1 MAVSPGTYN
10 IIMQRR
16 ADYSVQLVFKDSSN
30 NAINLTGYTV
40 YAQCW
45 DEGRNIKYGD
55 FAVTYTDRAA
65 GTIDIALTDAQTATF
80 LANKLSY
87 DVLLENPSGLRE
99 YYLEGVITMSEGYTS
114 P

>member
-1 MAVSPGTYN
+1 MAIQPGTYN
-10 IIMQRR
+10 FTVQRR
-16 ADYSVQLVFKDSSN
+16 SDHSVQIVFKDGDG

-55 FAVTYTDRAA
+55 FAVTYTNRST
-65 GTIDIALTDAQTATF
+65 GTIDIALTDVQTATF
-80 LANKLSY
+80 LADKLFY
-87 DVLLENPSGLRE
+87 DVLLENGSGLRE

>member
-10 IIMQRR
+10 ITMQRR

-87 DVLLENPSGLRE
+87 DVLLENPS
-99 YYLEGVITMSEGYTS
+99 
-114 P
+114 

>member
-16 ADYSVQLVFKDSSN
+16 ADYSVQLVFKDSNN

-99 YYLEGVITMSEGYTS
+99 YYLEGVITIQLT
-114 P
+114 